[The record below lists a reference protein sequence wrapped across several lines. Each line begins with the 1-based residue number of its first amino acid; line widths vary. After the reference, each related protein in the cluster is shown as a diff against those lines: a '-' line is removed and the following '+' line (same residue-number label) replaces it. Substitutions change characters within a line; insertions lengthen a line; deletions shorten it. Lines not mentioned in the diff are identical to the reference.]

1 MDSEFAVVITTCAND
16 EDARIII
23 DSLLDKKLAACIQ
36 VFHVN
41 SFYSWKGSVANDS
54 ESILFI
60 KCRDSNY
67 DEIEKDILTNHKY
80 ETPEIIK
87 LPITTGFSGY
97 LQWMDEVSK

>member
-1 MDSEFAVVITTCAND
+1 MDNEFAVVITTCAND

-23 DSLLDKKLAACIQ
+23 DSLLVKKLVACIQ

-54 ESILFI
+54 ESILLI
-60 KCRDSNY
+60 KCRNSKY
-67 DEIEKDILTNHKY
+67 DEIEKDILINHKY
-80 ETPEIIK
+80 ETPEIIQ

-97 LQWMDEVSK
+97 LQWMDEVSR